1 MTVAVTVA
9 PGSGTVVTEVDR
21 VGTINATVTA
31 AGDDG
36 ETITNVTS
44 TTYTGITVADG
55 EDNCTL
61 IGTYEDGWTDTFT
74 YVEQGYS
81 NLNSTPT
88 SVTGVSNLP
97 DNKVVYDLAQD
108 TTNSITKTY
117 TITVSYEDDASSAQT
132 PENFTV
138 THVINNTW
146 TAIYNKMDAYY
157 D

>member
-1 MTVAVTVA
+1 MTVSVSVNT
-9 PGSGTVVTEVDR
+9 GSGTAVTAVDR

-31 AGDDG
+31 EGDDD
-36 ETITNVTS
+36 EDITNVTS
-44 TTYTGITVADG
+44 TTYTGITMTDG
-55 EDNCTL
+55 TDNCTL
-61 IGTYEDGWTDTFT
+61 VGTYEDGWIDIFK

-81 NLNSTPT
+81 DLNSTPT

-108 TTNSITKTY
+108 TTNSITKSY
-117 TITVSYEDDASSAQT
+117 TVTVSYDSTTE
-132 PENFTV
+132 EFTV

-146 TAIYNKMDAYY
+146 TAIYNKMDTYY

>member
-1 MTVAVTVA
+1 MAISVSVS
-9 PGSGTVVTEVDR
+9 PGIGRVVTEVDR

-31 AGDDG
+31 SASEG
-36 ETITNVTS
+36 ENITNVTS
-44 TTYTGITVADG
+44 TTPEGITVTAAG
-55 EDNCTL
+55 TKACTL
-61 IGTYEDGWTDTFT
+61 VGTYEDGFIDIFK

-81 NLNSTPT
+81 DLNSTPT

-108 TTNSITKTY
+108 TTNSITISY
-117 TITVSYEDDASSAQT
+117 TITVSYDGATDEIS
-132 PENFTV
+132 V

-146 TAIYNKMDAYY
+146 DAIYNKMDTYY

>member
-1 MTVAVTVA
+1 MTVSVSVDT
-9 PGSGTVVTEVDR
+9 GSGTVVTAVDR

-31 AGDDG
+31 AASEG
-36 ETITNVTS
+36 ENITNVTS
-44 TTYTGITVADG
+44 TTYTGITMTDG
-55 EDNCTL
+55 TDNCTL
-61 IGTYEDGWTDTFT
+61 VGTYEDGFIDIFK

-81 NLNSTPT
+81 DLNSTPT

-108 TTNSITKTY
+108 TTNSITKSY
-117 TITVSYEDDASSAQT
+117 TITVSYKDDTLTVQI
-132 PENFTV
+132 PLNFTV